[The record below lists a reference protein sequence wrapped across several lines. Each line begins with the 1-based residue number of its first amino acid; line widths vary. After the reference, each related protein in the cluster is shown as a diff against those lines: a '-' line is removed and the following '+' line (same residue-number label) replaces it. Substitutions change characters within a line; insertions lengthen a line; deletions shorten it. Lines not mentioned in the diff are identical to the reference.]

1 MTKFAVLS
9 DIHSNVWALQS
20 VIDNAKEKGV
30 EEFINLGDILYGPL
44 APKETYDL
52 LLSEGMITIRGNQDR
67 QIYEAT
73 PEEISTNPTMQFILE
88 ELQTEPLEWMKSL
101 AVSMSLPEGIF
112 LCHGTPDNDLVY
124 MIEDISSGEPR
135 VRTESEIESFVS
147 SIAEKLILCGHSHIP
162 RAIELG
168 SGKLVVNPGSVG
180 LPAYRDNEPTE
191 HVMQNYSSHASYAII
206 EYCSAG
212 WSIEFIKVP
221 YDTSSAIAAATTR
234 GRHDWASAL
243 KSGKAA

>member
-44 APKETYDL
+44 APKEAYDI

-112 LCHGTPDNDLVY
+112 LCHATPDNDLVY
-124 MIEDISSGEPR
+124 MIEDISSGEP
-135 VRTESEIESFVS
+135 
-147 SIAEKLILCGHSHIP
+147 KL
-162 RAIELG
+162 
-168 SGKLVVNPGSVG
+168 
-180 LPAYRDNEPTE
+180 EP
-191 HVMQNYSSHASYAII
+191 SL
-206 EYCSAG
+206 
-212 WSIEFIKVP
+212 
-221 YDTSSAIAAATTR
+221 R
-234 GRHDWASAL
+234 
-243 KSGKAA
+243 